1 MPLSRPPFSTRARHK
16 RRGALLDSINV
27 TPFIDVMLVLL
38 VIFMVT
44 APLLSVG
51 LEVELPQSDAKP
63 LHSQEEPL
71 IVTINKDG
79 VIFLQEKKIEESRLL
94 SKLAAISAGNPNI
107 TIYIRGD
114 RRLRYSQVL
123 RVMGRIN
130 RAGFE
135 RVSLVTDRLR

>member
-1 MPLSRPPFSTRARHK
+1 MARPFSSFSLRARSK
-16 RRGALLDSINV
+16 RRKTLLDSINV

-38 VIFMVT
+38 VVFMVT

-71 IVTINKDG
+71 VVTINRDG
-79 VIFLQEKKIEESRLL
+79 AIFLQEQRIDESKLL
-94 SKLAAISAGNPNI
+94 AKLAAISAGNPNI

-114 RRLRYSQVL
+114 RRLRYSKVL
-123 RVMGRIN
+123 RIMGRIN

-135 RVSLVTDRLR
+135 KVSLVTDPLR